1 MSESRLYSFSP
12 ETKEQLRKFR
22 LGTSR
27 AKDPQAVIYI
37 IDSKTQEIRA
47 EDGQVYTKMEDLA
60 DELPESSP
68 RFILLSYPLTL
79 VGGIHA
85 GGSKARP
92 SRLSRNANGLTSFF
106 SSHQGSGRLTVPYV
120 LLYYLPENCN
130 PSMRMTYAG
139 AVELM
144 RNTAEVNRV
153 IEVQDEDDILSIESK
168 LQGSD

>member
-12 ETKEQLRKFR
+12 ETKEKLRKFR

-27 AKDPQAVIYI
+27 AKDPQAIIWLTDI
-37 IDSKTQEIRA
+37 IDNKTQEIRP
-47 EDGQVYTKMEDLA
+47 EDGEVYSKMEDVA

-79 VGGIHA
+79 TSG
-85 GGSKARP
+85 RP
-92 SRLSRNANGLTSFF
+92 S
-106 SSHQGSGRLTVPYV
+106 VPYV
-120 LLYYLPENCN
+120 MLYYLPENCN
-130 PSMRMTYAG
+130 PNQRMMYAG

-153 IEVQDEDDILSIESK
+153 IEVYEEDDIISIESK
-168 LQGSD
+168 LQSAD

>member
-12 ETKEQLRKFR
+12 ETKEKLRKFR

-27 AKDPQAVIYI
+27 AKDPQAIIYI
-37 IDSKTQEIRA
+37 IDNKTQEIRP
-47 EDGQVYTKMEDLA
+47 EDGEVYSKMEDVA

-79 VGGIHA
+79 TSG
-85 GGSKARP
+85 RP
-92 SRLSRNANGLTSFF
+92 S
-106 SSHQGSGRLTVPYV
+106 VPYV
-120 LLYYLPENCN
+120 MLYYLPENCN
-130 PSMRMTYAG
+130 PNQRMMYAG

-153 IEVQDEDDILSIESK
+153 IEVYEEDDIISIESK
-168 LQGSD
+168 LQSAD